1 MKVSLF
7 SNGMDHLL
15 RKTTLSF
22 NRDSDFS
29 DSDVILILSAKEDK
43 AVSALLESFIN
54 EGTSAALTIELV
66 QTAPEKLS
74 DALDSVITSDER
86 HMPKAFSDLLSMLDY
101 YNYINSVD
109 VGYELSDRG
118 FLLYK
123 ELLAST
129 FAKALSEVSSAL
141 SGSDKAILFI
151 KAPEDV
157 WISDIDAFAS
167 ALSENT
173 YDTDISVFAVRSD
186 TPLSFSLFIN
196 KK

>member
-1 MKVSLF
+1 MKISVF
-7 SNGMDHLL
+7 SNGMDNLL
-15 RKTTLSF
+15 KKTTYSF
-22 NRDSDFS
+22 SRDSDFS

-43 AVSALLESFIN
+43 SVSSLLECFIN
-54 EGTSAALTIELV
+54 EGTSAALTLELV

-74 DALDSVITSDER
+74 DALDAAITSDER
-86 HMPKAFSDLLSMLDY
+86 HIPKAFSDLLNMLDY

-118 FLLYK
+118 FLLYQ
-123 ELLAST
+123 ELSAST
-129 FAKALSEVSSAL
+129 LAEALSEVSSAL
-141 SGSDKAILFI
+141 SGYDKAILFI

-167 ALSENT
+167 ALSENS
-173 YDTDISVFAVRSD
+173 DADISIFAVRSAS
-186 TPLSFSLFIN
+186 PLSFSLFVN